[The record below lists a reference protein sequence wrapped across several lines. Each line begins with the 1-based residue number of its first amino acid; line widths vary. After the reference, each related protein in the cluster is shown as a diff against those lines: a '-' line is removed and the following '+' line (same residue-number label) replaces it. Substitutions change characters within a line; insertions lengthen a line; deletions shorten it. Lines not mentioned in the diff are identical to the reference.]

1 MRRFAA
7 VASGLFAVLA
17 GCGDDGNTRPLPDAP
32 VPPDDAAPD
41 APPAVTSVNITAY
54 ARFYEDVPAMTPRA
68 GAQVFALD
76 AALTVVAT
84 ATTDA
89 TGKATVELPNGGS
102 ITIVY
107 PDFVESST
115 FSRAWVTTYLGVKPG
130 DSLVVGDSFRENNG
144 NGATLGAETLQWT
157 TLANADGYD
166 LSTACARYG
175 SYVPPTESTQID
187 LFDDCAT
194 GPIVMTAYQGGNV
207 IGSMYAPT
215 VTHANGATHDL
226 DALAGGWTTQA
237 GTPNFISVLTGL
249 PADAVVPWLGSRANY
264 GVWSMTR
271 YDTDVVPDTGM
282 ASAMTTVPATA
293 PRKTAIAEVGRAKQ
307 NGRQFFAKT
316 GISPVTIDTST
327 LPMFTAAPVAD
338 SKTRTVSWPMPVGTY
353 DHAILQFRWTQF
365 DGKNSRAMNWN
376 VILPPGVSRL
386 EADTLPPQLAMYLPQ
401 AAEFNLTNVRVVDLA
416 EAASYDAARQLPE
429 WRLSYPIESVHTG
442 AQDGAAYADGGEGSD
457 LWEPYNIPY

>member
-130 DSLVVGDSFRENNG
+130 DSLVVGDSFREDNG
-144 NGATLGAETLQWT
+144 NGAMLGTETVQWSM
-157 TLANADGYD
+157 LANTDAYS
-166 LSTACARYG
+166 LSTACGRYLHFT
-175 SYVPPTESTQID
+175 PPTTSVTLD

-194 GPIVMTAYQGGNV
+194 GPIVLAAFQGSGV
-207 IGSMYAPT
+207 IGSMYIPT
-215 VTHANGATHDL
+215 VTHADGATHDI
-226 DALAGGWTTQA
+226 DALSGGWTTQPP
-237 GTPNFISVLTGL
+237 TPNFISVLTGL
-249 PADAVVPWLGSRANY
+249 PADAVISRLGGRGNY
-264 GVWSMTR
+264 GTSSIGE
-271 YDTDVVPDTGM
+271 DDFDLLPDNGM
-282 ASAMTTVPATA
+282 ASAMASVPATA

-401 AAEFNLTNVRVVDLA
+401 AAEFNLSNVRVVDLA